1 MASKSKSK
9 KPSFKVESDSSDVE
23 ITPKH
28 NLTLTDTDSDVDTT
42 VSSVKPVET
51 PATVKEESKRGRKPK
66 TTSVSIAAAADTT
79 DDDEPAA
86 TSIHSAAKLT
96 SATTIESASEDDN
109 ELDGTWTNRLIKN
122 PAEIKTLIDLLEFLK
137 KNYNGMDESSI
148 TDIWNKLCNKSMDE
162 MKKLYSKSKKRAT
175 KAKAKFQPKDI
186 LKPPRSGRQIFMR
199 ELTAR
204 NKALKTPIK
213 MDIKQQNEE
222 WSKIPQ
228 AEKDRYNMIAL
239 TAKQEYAQ
247 SVEKQKAE
255 AISSGDFPEPPPKRP
270 ISSYILF
277 RTEVLPKVKAKLP
290 DIKAVIDDAI
300 NGKTPEEQTA
310 IKSKL
315 RKDYND
321 KVEAAM
327 KDKWTNISAEKKKFY
342 DDAAAKDRVRHQAE
356 VLAWTKRCEER
367 KAAKLAANAN

>member
-1 MASKSKSK
+1 MASKSKK
-9 KPSFKVESDSSDVE
+9 TVVKVESDSTDVE
-23 ITPKH
+23 IIPKH

-51 PATVKEESKRGRKPK
+51 PATVKEESKRGRKTK
-66 TTSVSIAAAADTT
+66 TVSVSIAAAADTT

-327 KDKWTNISAEKKKFY
+327 KDKWTNISAEKKKYY